1 MCSKETCAAPWRAP
15 AADDDVGVP
24 YPDVLVDTDFVPQGK
39 PRGPLGGLPEWRPVP
54 EPGVD
59 ARGTDAEPAHRDAF
73 QQGIRRTLPI
83 PLGER
88 EASQAAGTPA
98 LSNPGEAHHNWVY
111 RFLRNPGVPGA
122 GRANAEQVK
131 VGWKFYLI
139 LAGASL
145 GSLLLGMLLCWLLI
159 YWYRNRK

>member
-59 ARGTDAEPAHRDAF
+59 AR
-73 QQGIRRTLPI
+73 
-83 PLGER
+83 
-88 EASQAAGTPA
+88 A